1 MDRGGT
7 KFYYNEKGHNMTQ
20 FDKSPDRTV
29 TNSVKWNKGAIA
41 SIASNENARPFWVA
55 DMDFFCAPEILK
67 KAEEVARSG
76 VFGYPAFNDLEK
88 VFSAWL
94 ERKHEWKCSEKT
106 IAFSMGLLHGI
117 GLAIDC
123 FTSPGDRII
132 VPSPTYRPFRE
143 LCSLSGRVMDEL
155 ELDYDGSSFSL
166 DLDKLE
172 EKAAT
177 AGMILFCS
185 PHNPTGIVF
194 TEEQLGRVL
203 SIGKKYNIPVL
214 SDEIHADL
222 VHPGFHHIPMG
233 KANEKVGAK
242 TITFMA
248 PSKTFNLA
256 GEHSAFAIFS
266 DEEMMKKWKAKQ
278 KALWLDEPGY
288 FIGEMMR
295 TAYTECDAYNREL
308 CAYLRMNADYIGS
321 YFEEHECGIK
331 KVKGGSS
338 FVTFLD
344 CSAVYDKVEKK
355 VLSDPERYKGGE
367 GGGVLSRFFGVEAD
381 VAMNDGTWFGKQFKN
396 FVRFNFGTNLG
407 EIKSALER
415 MRKAVESL
423 E

>member
-1 MDRGGT
+1 
-7 KFYYNEKGHNMTQ
+7 MTQ

-177 AGMILFCS
+177 ASMILFCS

-194 TEEQLGRVL
+194 TEEQLERVL

-344 CSAVYDKVEKK
+344 CSAVYDRIEKK

-415 MRKAVESL
+415 MRKAVEGL

>member
-1 MDRGGT
+1 
-7 KFYYNEKGHNMTQ
+7 MTQ

-177 AGMILFCS
+177 ASMILFCS

-194 TEEQLGRVL
+194 TEEQLERVL

-233 KANEKVGAK
+233 KANEKIGAK

-344 CSAVYDKVEKK
+344 CSAVYDRIEKK

-381 VAMNDGTWFGKQFKN
+381 VAMNGGTWFGKQFKN

-415 MRKAVESL
+415 MRKAVEGL

>member
-1 MDRGGT
+1 
-7 KFYYNEKGHNMTQ
+7 MTQ

-29 TNSVKWNKGAIA
+29 TNSVKWNRGAIA

-177 AGMILFCS
+177 ASMILFCS

-194 TEEQLGRVL
+194 TEEQLERVL

-308 CAYLRMNADYIGS
+308 CAYLRMNADYIES

-381 VAMNDGTWFGKQFKN
+381 VAMNDGTWFGKQFKS

-415 MRKAVESL
+415 MRKAVECL